1 MNDPVSRETP
11 PTPDVAAGVF
21 ADALGVAERYARLLA
36 GAGTERGLIGPR
48 EVPRLWDRHILNCA
62 LLGDLVP
69 SGASVCDIGSGA
81 GLPGLVLAIR
91 RPDLQVTLVE
101 PLLRRT
107 IFLNEAVEQL
117 GLANVEV
124 VRGRAESLH
133 GTRRFDVVTSRAV
146 AALGVLLEWSLPL
159 AVEGGVVLAMKGVT
173 AEQEVAD
180 ASTTIADLGGHGPE
194 VLTITLDELPIPTT
208 VVRVEAGAP
217 RQIRLAPTPRTAT
230 TASRRRRK
238 KRR

>member
-1 MNDPVSRETP
+1 
-11 PTPDVAAGVF
+11 VF
-21 ADALGVAERYARLLA
+21 GNALEVAERYAALLA

-48 EVPRLWDRHILNCA
+48 EVPRIWDRHILNCA
-62 LLGDLVP
+62 VLTDLVP
-69 SGASVCDIGSGA
+69 PGATVCDIGSGA

-107 IFLNEAVEQL
+107 VFLGEAVDLL

-124 VRGRAESLH
+124 VRGRADALH
-133 GTRRFDVVTSRAV
+133 GTRSFDVVTSRAV

-159 AVEGGVVLAMKGVT
+159 AAEGGVVLAMKGAT
-173 AEQEVAD
+173 AEQELAD
-180 ASTTIADLGGHGPE
+180 AGETVVRLGGTEPE
-194 VLTITLDELPIPTT
+194 VITIENDALSFPTT
-208 VVRVEAGAP
+208 VVRVEAGP
-217 RQIRLAPTPRTAT
+217 SGRLAWGATPRTAGKG
-230 TASRRRRK
+230 SQRRTK